1 MKLFSENIEDLRTLY
16 VTGLKKALDMEQKIT
31 KALPTMIEKSTD
43 TQLASAFRNHL
54 TQTEGHVAKVQ
65 NLLRNATG
73 DDSTST
79 CKAISALITE
89 AEDNIKDAAE
99 PSIRD
104 ITLIAS
110 AQQVEHHEIAV
121 YGTLR
126 SWAELLGQ
134 DGAANTL
141 ESSSETLMDALA
153 HYTWM
158 HWDVALNQGRYV
170 GRSWA
175 GAESGPYNV
184 VPYFFSDLADWTWF
198 EYVGPAGRDDAV
210 EVRGSMDDDD
220 FVAYYSDPEG
230 KLTGCLG
237 VNRSDEV
244 NEAKELIAAGG
255 TVPAAS

>member
-43 TQLASAFRNHL
+43 TQLATAFRNHL
-54 TQTEGHVAKVQ
+54 TETQGHVAKVQ
-65 NLLRNATG
+65 TLLRDATG
-73 DDSTST
+73 DNSTST

-126 SWAELLGQ
+126 TWAELLGQ

-141 ESSSETLMDALA
+141 ESILEEEKNADKILSEISDTVNTTAEPRA
-153 HYTWM
+153 AYT
-158 HWDVALNQGRYV
+158 R
-170 GRSWA
+170 
-175 GAESGPYNV
+175 
-184 VPYFFSDLADWTWF
+184 
-198 EYVGPAGRDDAV
+198 
-210 EVRGSMDDDD
+210 
-220 FVAYYSDPEG
+220 
-230 KLTGCLG
+230 
-237 VNRSDEV
+237 
-244 NEAKELIAAGG
+244 
-255 TVPAAS
+255 